1 MTRAAL
7 ILFGLMLS
15 FVSQAQIYGD
25 IIEYWDFEGGIP
37 ADWLN
42 ESESGIAEWEYRGP
56 DTEPDNTVC
65 SQGSCGGNSV
75 PIESE
80 TVDNGFVIF
89 DSNYWDDDIGPC
101 GNLGSGQAAAPHFA
115 TLTTESVDLTDFEDV
130 ALTFQQQY
138 RHFETETYVEA
149 SIDGGETWEVV
160 YSNPTEFSAQSGPG
174 EWATTNISEFAGG
187 QSDVQLRFV
196 FTGTYYWWLLD
207 DIALYVPSDN
217 DLIITDVM
225 YTNFDGTLE
234 PNGFG
239 DIEYSA
245 WPDFMIPDLNF
256 SGLITNVGAQMQ
268 TGVSMNVRI
277 TNELSEFIYSA
288 NTDITDLAASDTTTA
303 FFEDPYDPLTTIGDY
318 TIRFKAEQ
326 NQEDQTPLNN
336 ELFKDYRVTEY
347 IYARDEFEIEDTF
360 VPSGIYADEKYEIGN
375 LYESQIA
382 GNIFHSIGIAI
393 AEGSIPGTEIY
404 GMVYDA
410 GLDSV
415 IGMTDPY
422 IINEFDV
429 NETGGEY
436 IVHLQLQE
444 DILTQTDTLYA
455 VMVGFEGEDGE
466 MLIGRSG
473 STPPQSSLISYPD
486 INGLFYLLKAPMVRM
501 HVFPAGTIPG
511 CLDPMAANYHNTA
524 DTDDGSCIYPGCTDP
539 EATNYDANSNFE
551 DGSCAFTGCTDPEA
565 DNYDP
570 NANTDDGS
578 CQYSGCTDP
587 GANNYDETANV
598 DDGSC
603 EYNEAFL
610 GSDVTDGCA
619 PLTVTFF
626 NQTDV
631 VPEGTCSF
639 DIAGLQI
646 IEDCV
651 EEFEFTFDTP
661 GTYEVTY
668 VYIVGEFES
677 TFTFGPV
684 TVYANP
690 APPVLTYNEGE
701 NLIECAGCEDADQI
715 IWYQN
720 DEVIEG
726 LNTDSWAPLDNGL
739 YSIEIITPEG
749 CSAISDDILVVIIS
763 VEEYG
768 LSSVELYPN
777 PTQGEFTVVTSTVA
791 DEIAIMNL
799 AGQVLKSVQPLTNT
813 SAFDLQGLA
822 SGVYF
827 VKVTEGG
834 VVTVRRVVLQ

>member
-277 TNELSEFIYSA
+277 TNELSEFIY
-288 NTDITDLAASDTTTA
+288 
-303 FFEDPYDPLTTIGDY
+303 
-318 TIRFKAEQ
+318 
-326 NQEDQTPLNN
+326 
-336 ELFKDYRVTEY
+336 
-347 IYARDEFEIEDTF
+347 
-360 VPSGIYADEKYEIGN
+360 
-375 LYESQIA
+375 
-382 GNIFHSIGIAI
+382 
-393 AEGSIPGTEIY
+393 
-404 GMVYDA
+404 
-410 GLDSV
+410 
-415 IGMTDPY
+415 
-422 IINEFDV
+422 
-429 NETGGEY
+429 
-436 IVHLQLQE
+436 
-444 DILTQTDTLYA
+444 
-455 VMVGFEGEDGE
+455 
-466 MLIGRSG
+466 
-473 STPPQSSLISYPD
+473 
-486 INGLFYLLKAPMVRM
+486 
-501 HVFPAGTIPG
+501 
-511 CLDPMAANYHNTA
+511 
-524 DTDDGSCIYPGCTDP
+524 
-539 EATNYDANSNFE
+539 
-551 DGSCAFTGCTDPEA
+551 
-565 DNYDP
+565 
-570 NANTDDGS
+570 
-578 CQYSGCTDP
+578 
-587 GANNYDETANV
+587 
-598 DDGSC
+598 
-603 EYNEAFL
+603 
-610 GSDVTDGCA
+610 
-619 PLTVTFF
+619 
-626 NQTDV
+626 
-631 VPEGTCSF
+631 
-639 DIAGLQI
+639 
-646 IEDCV
+646 
-651 EEFEFTFDTP
+651 
-661 GTYEVTY
+661 
-668 VYIVGEFES
+668 
-677 TFTFGPV
+677 
-684 TVYANP
+684 
-690 APPVLTYNEGE
+690 
-701 NLIECAGCEDADQI
+701 
-715 IWYQN
+715 
-720 DEVIEG
+720 
-726 LNTDSWAPLDNGL
+726 
-739 YSIEIITPEG
+739 
-749 CSAISDDILVVIIS
+749 
-763 VEEYG
+763 
-768 LSSVELYPN
+768 
-777 PTQGEFTVVTSTVA
+777 
-791 DEIAIMNL
+791 
-799 AGQVLKSVQPLTNT
+799 
-813 SAFDLQGLA
+813 
-822 SGVYF
+822 
-827 VKVTEGG
+827 
-834 VVTVRRVVLQ
+834 